1 MDTVLA
7 QKLMTAEEFAVWAE
21 ARPEKHWELFEGVP
35 KLQPPQNLGHGRT
48 VQNIA
53 LLLYGAP
60 QPAGRKLF
68 AATRGLLVKAGPHTA
83 FEPDVVAF
91 SGHMDDYEIIVPE
104 PLIVAEVLA
113 ANTQRTD
120 LTVKIAGY
128 FNVPSIEH
136 YVIADWE
143 ARELIHHRREGTGIA
158 LPVIV
163 REGVLRLDPPGIGI
177 ALAEVFK

>member
-1 MDTVLA
+1 MPALA

-21 ARPEKHWELFEGVP
+21 ACPEKHWELFEGVP
-35 KLQPPQNLGHGRT
+35 QIQPPQNFGHGRT

-53 LLLYGAP
+53 SLLYGAP
-60 QPAGRKLF
+60 LPEGRKLF

-113 ANTQRTD
+113 ADTQRTD
-120 LTVKIAGY
+120 LTVKLAGY
-128 FNVPSIEH
+128 FSVPSIEH
-136 YVIADWE
+136 YLAASWE
-143 ARELIHHRREGTGIA
+143 EREIVYFRREGRGIA
-158 LPVIV
+158 PPAIL
-163 REGVLRLDPPGIGI
+163 REGALWLDPPGIGI
-177 ALAEVFK
+177 ALADAFK